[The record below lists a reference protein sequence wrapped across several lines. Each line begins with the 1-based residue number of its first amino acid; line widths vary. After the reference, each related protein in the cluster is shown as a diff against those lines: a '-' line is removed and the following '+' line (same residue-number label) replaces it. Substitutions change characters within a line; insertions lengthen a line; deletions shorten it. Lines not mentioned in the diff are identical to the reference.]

1 MDGSTLFSGQISN
14 MDMLKHTR
22 RVNVMLQGL
31 RLGDMYRFGI
41 QASDWSNLAVTSS
54 GPGEMLPISIIEIRA
69 NCHLNGLGCGG

>member
-1 MDGSTLFSGQISN
+1 
-14 MDMLKHTR
+14 
-22 RVNVMLQGL
+22 MLQGL